1 MVEDI
6 DLHIIGIT
14 ESWATTDISDADM
27 SCLGKIE
34 KGEGEVELFYIL
46 KNPSRLMK

>member
-6 DLHIIGIT
+6 DPHIIG
-14 ESWATTDISDADM
+14 
-27 SCLGKIE
+27 LGKIE
-34 KGEGEVELFYIL
+34 EGEVDLFYIL